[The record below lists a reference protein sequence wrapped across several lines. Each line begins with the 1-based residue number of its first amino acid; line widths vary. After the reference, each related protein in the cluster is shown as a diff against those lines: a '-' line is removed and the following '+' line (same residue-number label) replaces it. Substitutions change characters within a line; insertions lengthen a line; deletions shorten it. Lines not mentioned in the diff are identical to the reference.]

1 MNSGHGMTCLW
12 LRFGKRSRPPMCR
25 HKTQSIQMTVSG
37 VGQIWASVQR
47 GPYLGLVWG
56 ENREELTET
65 FVAQALGMEP
75 IVGWCVW
82 GVYLHLTSTLVT
94 WGPVS
99 KPTSRPKWEVKARKD
114 RRAWGTVLS
123 IPGPASLRA
132 WRFNTGCNCIPVR
145 GSWAHSWNICS
156 TRSRPAS

>member
-1 MNSGHGMTCLW
+1 
-12 LRFGKRSRPPMCR
+12 MCR

-75 IVGWCVW
+75 IVG
-82 GVYLHLTSTLVT
+82 
-94 WGPVS
+94 
-99 KPTSRPKWEVKARKD
+99 
-114 RRAWGTVLS
+114 
-123 IPGPASLRA
+123 
-132 WRFNTGCNCIPVR
+132 
-145 GSWAHSWNICS
+145 
-156 TRSRPAS
+156 